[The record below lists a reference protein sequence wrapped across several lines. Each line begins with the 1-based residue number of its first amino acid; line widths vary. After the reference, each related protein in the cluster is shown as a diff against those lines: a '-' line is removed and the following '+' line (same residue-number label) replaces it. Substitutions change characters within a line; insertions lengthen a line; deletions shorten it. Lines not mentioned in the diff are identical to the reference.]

1 MTSPNTGRRPRM
13 SPLLIVALLAHSLG
27 CAALTNPVADGIPV
41 RRVPEEVLGRPK
53 AELIPLPLN
62 LLRQQPPEVYRLDS
76 GDVLAI
82 VADEILTREN
92 QAIPVRLPD
101 VENPTAAVGVPV
113 PVNEDGTITLPK
125 LAPIPVAGLTVQEAE
140 KLVKD
145 YATGLVG
152 GVELVKPGAT
162 RITVQLLQKR
172 SVRVIVIREDVQL
185 SNTALSLRPGV
196 TAQLGVEKRGGG
208 VTVRL
213 PAYENDVL
221 RALNLAGGP
230 PGLEAKNEVIVIRG
244 DYDPDKPEQNITRI
258 PLRVYPDEP
267 VNIRPDDILLNEGD
281 IVYIESRESQVY
293 YTAGLMGAGQFL
305 LPRDYDLRVIEAIA
319 QIRGPLING
328 GFTQNAFVAQA
339 VNVGLGNPS
348 PSLCTVIRELPGGHK
363 FPIRVDLNV
372 AFRDQRENIIIQP
385 GDMIVLQ
392 ERPGEAIGRY
402 LSQQF
407 RFNTAV
413 NTIRQN
419 SMNQTLN
426 GVNP

>member
-230 PGLEAKNEVIVIRG
+230 PG
-244 DYDPDKPEQNITRI
+244 
-258 PLRVYPDEP
+258 
-267 VNIRPDDILLNEGD
+267 
-281 IVYIESRESQVY
+281 
-293 YTAGLMGAGQFL
+293 
-305 LPRDYDLRVIEAIA
+305 
-319 QIRGPLING
+319 
-328 GFTQNAFVAQA
+328 
-339 VNVGLGNPS
+339 
-348 PSLCTVIRELPGGHK
+348 
-363 FPIRVDLNV
+363 
-372 AFRDQRENIIIQP
+372 
-385 GDMIVLQ
+385 
-392 ERPGEAIGRY
+392 
-402 LSQQF
+402 
-407 RFNTAV
+407 
-413 NTIRQN
+413 
-419 SMNQTLN
+419 
-426 GVNP
+426 